1 MKKNLIRLIFSAL
14 VSAFFTLLISCDCN
28 ISLKLLN
35 KADGK
40 VSLNVSFSG
49 TCGEAFQEMLLFAL
63 ANGEANSASSA
74 FEAFDTTEI
83 SNQLKNAGFSS
94 VLVTANGPKLEINM
108 EDSDCKTFLFTSGL
122 LEEASNELKINL
134 SKAKLKAFYD
144 SCDEELQMLLDL
156 FLSPA
161 FNDEA
166 MNVAEYEEM
175 IGYVYGLRMQEEI
188 NRSKI
193 NISITNADGKSSKKT
208 ISLSQLLCGL
218 DF

>member
-63 ANGEANSASSA
+63 ANGEAKSASSEL
-74 FEAFDTTEI
+74 EAFDTTEI

-122 LEEASNELKINL
+122 LEQASNELKINL
-134 SKAKLKAFYD
+134 TKAKLKAFYD

-188 NRSKI
+188 NSSKI
-193 NISITNADGKSSKKT
+193 NISITNADGKSSKIT